1 MMLEV
6 NCIGGCY
13 GLGMSD
19 QIENCIIEVKSC
31 GIYEVLGMVL
41 LYIVYECLLIGIYNE
56 DIIEQY
62 YVYGCQLG
70 CLLYQGCW
78 FDFQVLMLCDFL

>member
-6 NCIGGCY
+6 NRIGGRY

-19 QIENCIIEVKSC
+19 QIENRIIEAKSR
-31 GIYEVLGMVL
+31 GIYEVSGMVL
-41 LYIVYECLLIGIYNE
+41 LYIAYERLLIGIYNE

-62 YVYGCQLG
+62 YAYGRQLG
-70 CLLYQGCW
+70 RLLYQGRW
-78 FDFQVLMLCDFL
+78 FDFQALMLRDFL